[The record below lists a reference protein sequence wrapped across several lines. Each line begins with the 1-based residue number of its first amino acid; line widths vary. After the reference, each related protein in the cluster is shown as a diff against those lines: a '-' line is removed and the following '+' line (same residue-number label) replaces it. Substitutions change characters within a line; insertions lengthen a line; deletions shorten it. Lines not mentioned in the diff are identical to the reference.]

1 MESSTKAKLEMQSLG
16 PMPRTTMLV
25 LGMFLLLPSCCHA
38 FLSCRTETKSPSALM
53 VFSQD
58 LHDPGMMEMF
68 VGGERYENVPLPDSM
83 LDTTIFVGNLCEFA
97 QDEDLSQQFRSVTN
111 LISLPAC
118 VARRP
123 NSQSLEYGFVAFP
136 TVEEK
141 EAAIIRFDGVEF
153 MGRRL
158 KVEEIL
164 DHPRKGRV
172 NVPEKLVTYVLG
184 YAKKTPRGK
193 DDFSLRKISNPS
205 KSKRERGGLEASHS
219 SKNSNC
225 RNNKSTQGQRKG
237 DRKQKRANHKK
248 RRRRNRESDFF
259 Y

>member
-1 MESSTKAKLEMQSLG
+1 M
-16 PMPRTTMLV
+16 R
-25 LGMFLLLPSCCHA
+25 
-38 FLSCRTETKSPSALM
+38 M
-53 VFSQD
+53 VHNHDLQD
-58 LHDPGMMEMF
+58 LDMMEMLI
-68 VGGERYENVPLPDSM
+68 GGQRYENVPLPDSM

-97 QDEDLSQQFRSVTN
+97 KDEDLSQQFRSVTN

-123 NSQSLEYGFVAFP
+123 NSQSLKYGFVAFP

-184 YAKKTPRGK
+184 AAKKTPRGK
-193 DDFSLRKISNPS
+193 TDFSLRKTSNPS
-205 KSKRERGGLEASHS
+205 KSKRQRGGPEGSYS
-219 SKNSNC
+219 S
-225 RNNKSTQGQRKG
+225 NNKNNSTQGRRKG
-237 DRKQKRANHKK
+237 DRKQKRANQKK
-248 RRRRNRESDFF
+248 RRRRNRDNDFF